1 MRKRLLIT
9 EKMLMLFEEEFIDA
23 SNFRNMQLR
32 IHRFYRSVKTD
43 IFPNEYNFCW

>member
-9 EKMLMLFEEEFIDA
+9 EKMLILIEVEFIVV
-23 SNFRNMQLR
+23 SNFRNMPLR
-32 IHRFYRSVKTD
+32 IHQSYKSVKTE